1 MIHFLLAAA
10 VAGAAPPVQAGC
22 PNLVTPDAL
31 VCRAL
36 EAQKAGNNESAA
48 QAFEEAAKASNDR
61 DTKTARMYAAAG
73 NLWIAA
79 NQPGKA
85 ALDLDK
91 ALALSGLEGEQ
102 RGEALLD
109 RARAAE
115 AQDDLK
121 TARAK
126 LNEAAST
133 ISDDPFFWYFSAALA
148 LRESDGTTATT
159 AIGKALTLAPSD
171 PAILFEAGHVAD
183 FNGNDDQARTY
194 WMRAAGSDPN
204 GPVGKAAARA
214 IEMLGLTPTVKSE
227 AQPAKKAAQPKS

>member
-1 MIHFLLAAA
+1 LIDLLLLAAA
-10 VAGAAPPVQAGC
+10 IAAAAPPAPAAC
-22 PNLVTPDAL
+22 PNVVTPDAL

-36 EAQKAGNNESAA
+36 EAQKSGDSESAA
-48 QAFEEAAKASNDR
+48 QAFEEAAKASADK
-61 DTKTARMYAAAG
+61 DPKTARMFAAAG

-91 ALALSGLEGEQ
+91 ALALPGLEAEQ

-115 AQDDLK
+115 AQNDLR

-126 LNEAAST
+126 LGEAAAT
-133 ISDDPFFWYFSAALA
+133 ISGDPFYWYFSAALA
-148 LRESDGTTATT
+148 IREGDGAAAKA
-159 AIGKALTLAPSD
+159 AIGKALALAPSD
-171 PAILFEAGHVAD
+171 AAILFEAGHVAD
-183 FNGNDDQARTY
+183 FTGDEDQARSY

-204 GPVGKAAARA
+204 GPVGKAAAKA
-214 IEMLGLTPTVKSE
+214 IEMLGLTPTVKTGT
-227 AQPAKKAAQPKS
+227 QPAK